1 MSVQSTIRKLCERA
15 LAERCCAT
23 PNSRVLREAF
33 ITTQLEAVVHK
44 ASVAGESL
52 HQTYPD
58 VPVWS
63 KQISP
68 APPEYQG
75 ESDDQHHS

>member
-1 MSVQSTIRKLCERA
+1 
-15 LAERCCAT
+15 
-23 PNSRVLREAF
+23 LREAF